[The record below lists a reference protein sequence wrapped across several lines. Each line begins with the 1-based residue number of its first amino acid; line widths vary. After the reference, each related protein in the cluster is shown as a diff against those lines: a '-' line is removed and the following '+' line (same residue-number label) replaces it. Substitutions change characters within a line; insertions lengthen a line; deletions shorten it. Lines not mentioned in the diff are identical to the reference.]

1 MCIDPFAAGVECRG
15 QVDDMAGS
23 SASPQWNGRAMHHN
37 SASFTKV
44 AEERK

>member
-1 MCIDPFAAGVECRG
+1 MCIDPFAAGVEGRG
-15 QVDDMAGS
+15 QVDDMAGR
-23 SASPQWNGRAMHHN
+23 SASQWNGRAMHHN